1 MSAREMQCTE
11 AKELFSPYLDGAVTG
26 KQMLGIERH
35 LATCAA
41 CQQEY
46 QLLRQTQR
54 MLVSVGRPKAPE
66 DLGLKLR
73 LAISREAAHARQPLQ
88 GPLVRLENAL
98 NAFMV
103 PVAAGFLSSVVIFGL
118 VMAFF
123 AIPSTLQ
130 ANNQDV
136 PLVMVNKAPE
146 LQQSSFGLNPIND
159 DSLVIEAY
167 IDANGRVQD
176 YRILSDPDNSR
187 ELAPQEKSMLVDF
200 MTFTTFRPALSMG
213 KPTAGRAV
221 LSFSKISVRG

>member
-1 MSAREMQCTE
+1 MSAREMRCTE
-11 AKELFSPYLDGAVTG
+11 AKALFSPYLDGAVTG
-26 KQMLGIERH
+26 RQMLGVEQH
-35 LATCAA
+35 LAGCATCR
-41 CQQEY
+41 QEY
-46 QLLRQTQR
+46 QLLRETQR

-103 PVAAGFLSSVVIFGL
+103 PAAAGFLASLVIFGV

-123 AIPSTLQ
+123 YVPTLQ
-130 ANNQDV
+130 ANSQDV
-136 PLVMVNKAPE
+136 PLVMVNQEPE
-146 LQQSSFGLNPIND
+146 LQQSSFGMNPIND

-176 YRILSDPDNSR
+176 YRILSDPDNSK
-187 ELAPQEKSMLVDF
+187 ELAPQQKSMLIDF

-213 KPTAGRAV
+213 KPTPGRAV